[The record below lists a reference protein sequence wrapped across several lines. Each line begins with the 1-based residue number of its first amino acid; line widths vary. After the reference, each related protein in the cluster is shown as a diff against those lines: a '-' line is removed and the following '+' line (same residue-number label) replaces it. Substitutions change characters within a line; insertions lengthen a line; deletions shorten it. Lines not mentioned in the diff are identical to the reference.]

1 LTLVERWR
9 VEIGLAAER
18 DNGRQDRKRA
28 NVAMGIRLMQDI
40 TFDATPAA
48 EDFGWNSQGFHP
60 VFDQLT

>member
-1 LTLVERWR
+1 
-9 VEIGLAAER
+9 
-18 DNGRQDRKRA
+18 
-28 NVAMGIRLMQDI
+28 MGIRLMQDI